1 MKMTDHTSNQTSR
14 TTNYLAAFCL
24 RSIIGVAVIISMMM
38 VYALFVHVSPARAD
52 EPVGYWFIGSHTA
65 ESAGNG
71 VAFV

>member
-1 MKMTDHTSNQTSR
+1 MTSVNSNQTIR
-14 TTNYLAAFCL
+14 PTNYLAAFCL

-52 EPVGYWFIGSHTA
+52 DPEGYWFDGDHTA

-71 VAFV
+71 VAFA

>member
-1 MKMTDHTSNQTSR
+1 MTNQTSNQTNR

-24 RSIIGVAVIISMMM
+24 RSIIGVVVIISMMM

-52 EPVGYWFIGSHTA
+52 DEHGYSFNGIHTA

-71 VAFV
+71 VAFA